1 MYNIHLYTI
10 LLYTSTYF
18 HSTSI
23 SAMSKLVC
31 IPFQR
36 FGLDSVESVESGAF
50 LMLFVSAVQLLFGKF
65 GSSINLEK

>member
-10 LLYTSTYF
+10 L

-50 LMLFVSAVQLLFGKF
+50 LMLFVSAVQLLYGKF